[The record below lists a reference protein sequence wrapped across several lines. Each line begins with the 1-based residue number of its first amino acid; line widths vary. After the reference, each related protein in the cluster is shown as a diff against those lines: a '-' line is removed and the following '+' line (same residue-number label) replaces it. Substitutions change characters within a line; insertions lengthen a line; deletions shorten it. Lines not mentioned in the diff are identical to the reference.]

1 LTRRLAPLLAGTSA
15 GSLGPADLEEIG
27 ITIVA
32 VDVLELRLGPGLDT
46 VHAAGGLG
54 AFIGWDGPIV
64 AIARYSDEAPGATG
78 WRARGL
84 PQLLRA
90 DGDSLTLRSA
100 VDGDVVIIA
109 LEQLQAET
117 AGLGAGTGDEADR
130 VAVWIDVD
138 GPQPASDIVVTELG
152 QAQAA
157 EGRYY
162 DRGAWRDISQVPA
175 GPLAPTCGCRACR
188 VAGGAYLAHLWAV
201 REITA
206 QHLLTWHNVH
216 QLRLVVEAGEEA

>member
-1 LTRRLAPLLAGTSA
+1 MLAGTSA

-46 VHAAGGLG
+46 VQAAGGLG

-64 AIARYSDEAPGATG
+64 AIARYSDEATGATG
-78 WRARGL
+78 WRGRGL

-90 DGDSLTLRSA
+90 DGDSLTLRST
-100 VDGDVVIIA
+100 VDGDVATVA

-117 AGLGAGTGDEADR
+117 AGLGADAGDEADP
-130 VAVWIDVD
+130 VAVWIDPD
-138 GPQPASDIVVTELG
+138 APPPASGIVVTELG

-157 EGRYY
+157 GGRYF
-162 DRGAWRDISQVPA
+162 DRGTWRDIAEGAA
-175 GPLAPTCGCRACR
+175 GLLAPSCGCRACQ

-206 QHLLTWHNVH
+206 QHLLTWHNT
-216 QLRLVVEAGEEA
+216 VV